1 MSQSDGGQFERSEAD
16 CVQGAL
22 RHQTSQS
29 RAEWIL
35 PDAGDGSKLDKLP
48 SPALIQLLP
57 VDTPDLPTGIS
68 VTSTTNTD

>member
-1 MSQSDGGQFERSEAD
+1 MSQSDGRQFERSEAD
-16 CVQGAL
+16 CVQGDL

-35 PDAGDGSKLDKLP
+35 PDAGDGPKLDKLP

-57 VDTPDLPTGIS
+57 VDTPDLSTGIS
-68 VTSTTNTD
+68 LTSTTNTD